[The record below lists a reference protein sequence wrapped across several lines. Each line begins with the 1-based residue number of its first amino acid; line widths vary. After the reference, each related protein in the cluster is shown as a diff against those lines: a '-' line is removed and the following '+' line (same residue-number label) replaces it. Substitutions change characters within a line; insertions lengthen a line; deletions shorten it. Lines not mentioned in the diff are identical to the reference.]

1 MMGLSALDWLIVL
14 VVLFSTL
21 QALSEGFFHEFFALA
36 GVIIGYLIAAWE
48 YPRAGSWYAHY
59 VNSQWTA
66 EIAGFFTIFFIVLLL
81 AGLLGRLAR
90 WAVKGIGLRWFD
102 RILGAAFGF
111 IRGVA
116 LSAVIVLALAAFA
129 PQWGLPRS
137 RFAPML
143 LTTSRGLIWAAPAEL
158 RQRFWTGWD
167 LLKAAPQH
175 LPLEPHSN
183 TERPRSPTTQ

>member
-14 VVLFSTL
+14 VVLLSTL

-36 GVIIGYLIAAWE
+36 GVVAGYLIAAWE
-48 YPRAGSWYAHY
+48 YPRAASWYAHY

-66 EIAGFFTIFFIVLLL
+66 EIAGFFTIFVIVGVL

-90 WAVKGIGLRWFD
+90 WAVKGIGMRWFD
-102 RILGAAFGF
+102 RILGGAFGF
-111 IRGVA
+111 IRGIAV
-116 LSAVIVLALAAFA
+116 SAVIVLALAAFA
-129 PQWGLPRS
+129 PQWGLPQS

-158 RQRFWTGWD
+158 RQRFWAGWD
-167 LLKAAPQH
+167 LLRTVPEH
-175 LPLEPHSN
+175 VPGGP
-183 TERPRSPTTQ
+183 ERKP